1 MRLSPLL
8 SFLIQGLLVTAG
20 LLAALVL
27 TLLAVRLDVGSSLS
41 AMAGSSMG
49 SPFALSRSLVR
60 AAPLVLCGVG
70 LCLAWKAGMFN
81 IGSEGQYIAG
91 GIAGAAVYKLL
102 SFLPILPLQAVIL
115 CMSAAG
121 GAALSLLAAW
131 LQAKRGVQVV
141 ISTILLNFIMVGLLG
156 YAVNGPLK
164 ESSGQRPL
172 TDRIPKELI
181 LWRPFPGLEVNLG
194 VLIALLSAA
203 AFALWLYRTKSGF
216 HLRLVGENAKA
227 ARASLVPVE
236 AVQMRA
242 MALSGGLS
250 GLAGAVTYLGV
261 SRQVGEGF
269 AEGFG
274 FLAIPVALL
283 GSLNPIGA
291 AAAGIGFGFLMAGG
305 EGLSRT
311 SPIGSSLVTFLQ
323 ALAVLGWIAWQAW
336 RSRHQPTAP
345 QDEEAVLA

>member
-1 MRLSPLL
+1 MRRAGLTSSLVQVLL
-8 SFLIQGLLVTAG
+8 VILGLLTA
-20 LLAALVL
+20 LAL
-27 TLLAVRLDVGSSLS
+27 TLMAARLEVGSSLS
-41 AMAGSSMG
+41 AMAGSALG

-60 AAPLVLCGVG
+60 ATPLILCGVG

-81 IGSEGQYIAG
+81 IGAEGQYIAG
-91 GIAGAAVYKLL
+91 GIAAATAYKLAPL
-102 SFLPILPLQAVIL
+102 LPSVLLQALIIIAA
-115 CMSAAG
+115 AAG

-141 ISTILLNFIMVGLLG
+141 ISTILLNFIMAGLLG

-172 TDRIPKELI
+172 TDRIPKDLM
-181 LWRPFPGLEVNLG
+181 LWRPFAGLEVNLG
-194 VLIALLSAA
+194 VLIALAA
-203 AFALWLYRTKSGF
+203 AVGFGIWLYRTRSGF
-216 HLRLVGENAKA
+216 HLRLVGENTRA

-236 AVQMRA
+236 SVQMRA
-242 MALSGGLS
+242 MALSGALS

-283 GSLNPIGA
+283 GGLNPIGA

-323 ALAVLGWIAWQAW
+323 ALAVLGWIGWQAW
-336 RSRHQPTAP
+336 RSNHQPATP
-345 QDEEAVLA
+345 PDEEAVLA

>member
-1 MRLSPLL
+1 MKRQALVSSLT
-8 SFLIQGLLVTAG
+8 QALLVTTG

-27 TLLAVRLDVGSSLS
+27 TLFAVRLDIGASLS
-41 AMAGSSMG
+41 AMAGSSLG

-60 AAPLVLCGVG
+60 ATPLILCGVG

-91 GIAGAAVYKLL
+91 GIAAASAYKLL
-102 SFLPILPLQAVIL
+102 GFFPTFALQLLILVLA
-115 CMSAAG
+115 AAG
-121 GAALSLLAAW
+121 GAALSLMAAW

-141 ISTILLNFIMVGLLG
+141 ISTILLNFIMIGLLG

-172 TDRIPKELI
+172 TDRIPKDLM
-181 LWRPFPGLEVNLG
+181 LWRPLEGLEVNLG
-194 VLIALLSAA
+194 VLIALMAA
-203 AFALWLYRTKSGF
+203 IGFGIWLYRTRSGF
-216 HLRLVGENAKA
+216 HLRLVGENPRA

-236 AVQMRA
+236 RVQMKA
-242 MALSGGLS
+242 MALSGALS

-283 GSLNPIGA
+283 GGLNPIGA

-323 ALAVLGWIAWQAW
+323 ALAVLGWIGWQAW
-336 RSRHQPTAP
+336 RSRQQPTP
-345 QDEEAVLA
+345 PPEEEAVLA